1 MRRSN
6 EHYAVAPHRARSGKA
21 TIRPGDESA
30 IELSLRRQPWLGL
43 QVLAQN
49 FVVLMEKPRRREKS
63 FRAQSLHYVDAG
75 GACRR
80 EHRSDY
86 RRA

>member
-1 MRRSN
+1 MYIIKILLPITR
-6 EHYAVAPHRARSGKA
+6 G
-21 TIRPGDESA
+21 
-30 IELSLRRQPWLGL
+30 
-43 QVLAQN
+43 VLDQN
-49 FVVLMEKPRRREKS
+49 FVVLWKTGAREKS

-80 EHRSDY
+80 QHRSDY

>member
-1 MRRSN
+1 MGRFLSEDPLQHDGGMNFYGFIPIRRFISVH
-6 EHYAVAPHRARSGKA
+6 EGWSRARVASA
-21 TIRPGDESA
+21 TVEHGDETGA
-30 IELSLRRQPWLGL
+30 PG
-43 QVLAQN
+43 
-49 FVVLMEKPRRREKS
+49 KS

>member
-1 MRRSN
+1 VDTSAFHRTNVESKRLTRKQKKMRFM
-6 EHYAVAPHRARSGKA
+6 YFIKILLLI
-21 TIRPGDESA
+21 T
-30 IELSLRRQPWLGL
+30 RR
-43 QVLAQN
+43 VLAQN
-49 FVVLMEKPRRREKS
+49 FVVLRETGDREKS